1 MIHHERLK
9 PDPHTY
15 PPDEWNVIEKKFNP
29 KFLAQLETMT
39 AIGNGFLGMR
49 GSFEES
55 GPVGQEGTFV
65 NGFYESWPIVYGEQA
80 YGFAKTGQTIVN
92 ATDTKIIKLYVDDEP
107 FWLPNAHLLKYDR
120 RLDMK
125 AGLLVR
131 EILWETPSG
140 KQVLIKSQRLIS
152 FQHRH
157 LAAISYEVTIQNASA
172 PVVISS
178 EMCVHQPSKS
188 LSEIHD
194 PRQAKMFIERALHPE
209 LHFSQDSR
217 VLLCHSTKNS
227 GMILAAGIDHHL
239 ETNCPHK
246 HDSHCSEDF
255 GQVVYTLEAHPGSPI
270 HLTKYM
276 SYHFTATASKEEMFG
291 RCSRTLDRAVTQGF
305 YSLKSGQQEYMDDF
319 WGRSDIQISGL
330 SPIKTKRSN
339 KEIQQAIRFNLF
351 HILQAS
357 ARAEITGVAAKGLT
371 GQAYE
376 GQYFWDT
383 EIYVMPFLIYTNP
396 RIAKSLLTF
405 RYRMLDKA
413 RERARELGKRGA
425 MFPWRTINGEEASA
439 YYAAGTAQYHIN
451 ADIMYA
457 LRKYVGATGDTDF
470 LKEYGSEML
479 VETARLW
486 TDLGFFS
493 QRKNGKFCINGVTGP
508 DEYNTVVDNNLFT
521 NIMARENLRYAA
533 QTMEWLKNKE
543 PEAFAVLQHKTE
555 LELAEVEIWETA
567 AEKMYIPYDEK
578 LGINPQD
585 ESFLNKEPWDF
596 ENTPREN
603 YPLLLFFHPLTIYR
617 HQVIKQADV
626 ILAMFLLGK
635 DFSLEQKKANFE
647 FYDPLTTGDSS
658 LSSCI
663 QSIIAAE
670 IGDPD
675 KTIQYAL
682 MALLMD
688 LADVGGNVKDGCHIA
703 SMGGTW
709 MVMTYGMAGM
719 RDDDGVLSF
728 RPRRPPDAKG
738 TIRFPLTVRG
748 QLLQVEID
756 SDNRIARYSLLEGE
770 GLTIYHE
777 DEEIRLMP
785 DDPNVSR
792 PFSGGVESSTELRYR
807 E

>member
-1 MIHHERLK
+1 MIHHVRLK
-9 PDPHTY
+9 PDYHTY
-15 PPDEWNVIEKKFNP
+15 PPDEWNVIEKKFKP
-29 KFLAQLETMT
+29 EFLAQLETMT
-39 AIGNGFLGMR
+39 ATGNGFLGMR
-49 GSFEES
+49 GCFEES

-92 ATDTKIIKLYVDDEP
+92 VTDTKIIKLYVDDEP
-107 FWLPNAHLLKYDR
+107 FWLPNAHILKYDR
-120 RLDMK
+120 RLNMK
-125 AGLLVR
+125 GGMLER

-140 KQVLIKSQRLIS
+140 KLVLIKSQRLVS

-157 LAAISYEVTIQNASA
+157 LAAISYEVTIQNAEA
-172 PVVISS
+172 PVVLSS
-178 EMCVHQPSKS
+178 EMCVHQETNNNSK
-188 LSEIHD
+188 IDD
-194 PRQAKMFIERALHPE
+194 PRQAKI
-209 LHFSQDSR
+209 FSSR
-217 VLLCHSTKNS
+217 VLHPQAHFAQEGRVVLCHSTKNS
-227 GMILAAGIDHHL
+227 RMIIACGMDHSI
-239 ETNCPHK
+239 ETACPHT
-246 HDSHCSEDF
+246 HNSTCSEDF
-255 GQVVYTLEAHPGSPI
+255 GQAVFTIEAKPGSPI
-270 HLTKYM
+270 HLTKFIA
-276 SYHFTATASKEEMFG
+276 YHATHTASKEELSQ
-291 RCSRTLDRAVTQGF
+291 RCERTLDRAVSHGF
-305 YSLKSGQQEYMDDF
+305 FSLKAGQQEYMDEF
-319 WGRSDIQISGL
+319 WRRSDVQVSGL
-330 SPIKTKRSN
+330 SPRGTKRSN
-339 KEIQQAIRFNLF
+339 TEIQQAIRFNLF

-425 MFPWRTINGEEASA
+425 MYPWRTINGEEASA

-457 LRKYVGATGDTDF
+457 LQKYVSATGDTEF

-486 TDLGFFS
+486 ADLGFFS
-493 QRKNGKFCINGVTGP
+493 ERKDGKFCINGVTGP

-533 QTMEWLKNKE
+533 QTIEWLQNKE
-543 PEAFAVLQHKTE
+543 PEAFAILQRKTD
-555 LELAEVEIWETA
+555 LDPAEIEDWKKA
-567 AEKMYIPYDEK
+567 AEKMYVPYDET

-596 ENTPREN
+596 DNTPADK
-603 YPLLLFFHPLTIYR
+603 YPLLLSFHPLTIYR

-626 ILAMFLLGK
+626 ILAMFLLGN
-635 DFSLEQKKANFE
+635 DFSVEQKKANFE

-663 QSIIAAE
+663 QSIIAME
-670 IGDPD
+670 IGNPE
-675 KTIQYAL
+675 KAIQYAL
-682 MALLMD
+682 TALLMD

-709 MVMTYGMAGM
+709 MMWVYGAAAM
-719 RDDDGVLSF
+719 RDYDGVLSF
-728 RPRRPPDAKG
+728 RPRRDEKSTG
-738 TIRFPLTVRG
+738 KLRFPLTVRG
-748 QLLQVEID
+748 HFLHVEID
-756 SDNRIARYSLLEGE
+756 SDARVARYSLKEGD
-770 GLTIYHE
+770 GLTIFHDDEKIQLTPE
-777 DEEIRLMP
+777 DPIATRKLL
-785 DDPNVSR
+785 DGS
-792 PFSGGVESSTELRYR
+792 
-807 E
+807 